1 MYEDTCGHNA
11 KPPSPAVPAQH
22 TPITRSNDTL
32 IITGKTRD
40 AYKSLLSKGWRK
52 NVLNKYIKE
61 QLLQKR
67 QKQREDLRAREDATP
82 PPRPV
87 VAHHESVAQPKTNE
101 FERCQHHN
109 SFIKLINID
118 SRFRTN
124 ILNTQSNNFVVDFN
138 YTMRNVISMRLHE
151 IEIPNSWYTFS
162 NEAQNNR
169 LTISNNSVF
178 PVEHHKFVLPD
189 GNYDFTTLKA
199 TLETLVSD
207 RGETFGNL
215 AVLNLNINTGRVRF
229 VSPTD
234 ATFSIAFWNAQRSF
248 DAKNDDDDP
257 AIITRTFGWLLGFR
271 KNVYN
276 TASVHDAEALFDI
289 SGTRYIYLAIDD
301 SKTNLNDFVIGNMR
315 SSYLNENI
323 IARITLPNDKYQVI
337 NNNTTNTELKDTQTR
352 FYPQPVKIDR
362 LRIKLFDEYG
372 KLVNLNGMDVSL
384 TLEFT
389 LENDKLPY
397 LMHAF

>member
-1 MYEDTCGHNA
+1 MMYKNTRNGHQPLPTNSA
-11 KPPSPAVPAQH
+11 EVAPP
-22 TPITRSNDTL
+22 TDTL
-32 IITGKTRD
+32 IITGKTEEK
-40 AYKSLLSKGWRK
+40 YKSLLSQGWRK
-52 NVLNKYIKE
+52 DALNKYIKE
-61 QLLQKR
+61 KLLQKR
-67 QKQREDLRAREDATP
+67 KKQREDLRASEDVVKQTVS
-82 PPRPV
+82 PV
-87 VAHHESVAQPKTNE
+87 VDFGNTQDSKECTAHRNG
-101 FERCQHHN
+101 
-109 SFIKLINID
+109 FIKLINID

-124 ILNTQSNNFVVDFN
+124 ILNTQSNNFVVDLN

-169 LTISNNSVF
+169 ITISNQSVF
-178 PVEHHKFVLPD
+178 PVEHHKFVFPD
-189 GNYDFTTLKA
+189 GNYDFSTLKG

-207 RGETFGNL
+207 LGETFGNL
-215 AVLNLNINTGRVRF
+215 AVLNLNINTGRVQL
-229 VSPTD
+229 VSPTS
-234 ATFSIAFWNAQRSF
+234 ATFGLVFWNAQRAF
-248 DAKNDDDDP
+248 DAKNDDEDP
-257 AIITRTFGWLLGFR
+257 AMVTRTFGWLLGFR
-271 KNVYN
+271 KNEYN
-276 TASVHDAEALFDI
+276 TASVYDAEALIDI

-323 IARITLPNDKYQVI
+323 IARITLSNDKYQVI

-372 KLVNLNGMDVSL
+372 KLLNLNGMDVSL

-397 LMHAF
+397 LMSTF